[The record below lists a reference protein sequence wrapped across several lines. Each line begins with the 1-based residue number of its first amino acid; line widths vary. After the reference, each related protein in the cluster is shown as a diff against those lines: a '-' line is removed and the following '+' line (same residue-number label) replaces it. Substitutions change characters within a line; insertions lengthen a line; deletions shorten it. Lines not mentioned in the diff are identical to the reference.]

1 MSLKIRN
8 APIFHNMNIFI
19 DNIALKKEKRRKFA
33 EILQISAV
41 LFILPIYFFIFVCYY
56 SKVIFKACKP
66 LRKETKM
73 KKLNL
78 KAIAAA
84 MAAALT
90 LGLAGCSASGNSS
103 TADSS
108 AATNDSSSVAESKAE
123 GDNSL
128 QKVKDA
134 GQFILGLDAT
144 FKPMGYTD
152 ENGEIVGFDIDVAE
166 EVCKL
171 GVKLVKQ
178 PINWDTLTTDLEV
191 GKCDCVWNGLSIN
204 EERQEKMNLSE
215 PYMKNAMVFVVK
227 GDSTVAKMDDLKGK
241 KISVQNG
248 SSAQTIL
255 ENSAIKDDITI
266 SPIAT
271 NVEALQ
277 QLELGVVDAVFLDE
291 VVADYEIKN
300 SGKDYKKLA
309 EGLEEEQYAIAFR
322 KNDQALRDEV
332 QKTLS
337 EMKADGKL
345 GDISTKWFG
354 SDITIVK

>member
-1 MSLKIRN
+1 
-8 APIFHNMNIFI
+8 
-19 DNIALKKEKRRKFA
+19 
-33 EILQISAV
+33 
-41 LFILPIYFFIFVCYY
+41 
-56 SKVIFKACKP
+56 
-66 LRKETKM
+66 M

-78 KAIAAA
+78 KAVAAA
-84 MAAALT
+84 MAAVIT
-90 LGLAGCSASGNSS
+90 LGVAGCSTQATSS
-103 TADSS
+103 TASS
-108 AATNDSSSVAESKAE
+108 DNGSAVSAE
-123 GDNSL
+123 DQSL

-134 GQFILGLDAT
+134 GKLILGLDAT

-152 ENGEIVGFDIDVAE
+152 ENNEIVGFDIDVAE
-166 EVCKL
+166 EVCKRL
-171 GVKLVKQ
+171 GVELVKQ
-178 PINWDTLTTDLEV
+178 PINWDTLTTDLNV

-227 GDSTVAKMDDLKGK
+227 GDSTVEKMADLKGK

-255 ENSAIKDDITI
+255 ESCEIKDDITV

-300 SGKDYKKLA
+300 SGKNYKKLA
-309 EGLEEEQYAIAFR
+309 EGLEEEEYAIAFR
-322 KNDQALRDEV
+322 KDDQALRDAV
-332 QKTLS
+332 QQTLS

-345 GDISTKWFG
+345 AEISTKWFG

>member
-1 MSLKIRN
+1 
-8 APIFHNMNIFI
+8 
-19 DNIALKKEKRRKFA
+19 
-33 EILQISAV
+33 
-41 LFILPIYFFIFVCYY
+41 
-56 SKVIFKACKP
+56 
-66 LRKETKM
+66 M

-78 KAIAAA
+78 KAIAVA

-90 LGLAGCSASGNSS
+90 LGLAGCSSNGNSS

-108 AATNDSSSVAESKAE
+108 ATAGNSTSVTESKAE

-152 ENGEIVGFDIDVAE
+152 ENGEIVGFD
-166 EVCKL
+166 
-171 GVKLVKQ
+171 
-178 PINWDTLTTDLEV
+178 TLTTDLNV
-191 GKCDCVWNGLSIN
+191 GKCDCIWNGLSIN

-277 QLELGVVDAVFLDE
+277 QLELGVVDVVFLDE

-322 KNDQALRDEV
+322 KNDQALRDAV

-345 GDISTKWFG
+345 GEISTKWFG

>member
-1 MSLKIRN
+1 
-8 APIFHNMNIFI
+8 
-19 DNIALKKEKRRKFA
+19 
-33 EILQISAV
+33 
-41 LFILPIYFFIFVCYY
+41 
-56 SKVIFKACKP
+56 
-66 LRKETKM
+66 M

-78 KAIAAA
+78 KAVAAA
-84 MAAALT
+84 MAAVLT
-90 LGLAGCSASGNSS
+90 LGVAGCSSQSTSS
-103 TADSS
+103 TASS
-108 AATNDSSSVAESKAE
+108 
-123 GDNSL
+123 DNGSAVSTEDQSL
-128 QKVKDA
+128 KKVKDA
-134 GQFILGLDAT
+134 GKLILGLDAT

-152 ENGEIVGFDIDVAE
+152 ENNEIVGFDIDVAE
-166 EVCKL
+166 EVCKRL
-171 GVKLVKQ
+171 GVELVKQ
-178 PINWDTLTTDLEV
+178 PINWDTLTTDLNV

-227 GDSTVAKMDDLKGK
+227 SDSTVEKMADLKGK

-255 ENSAIKDDITI
+255 ESCEIKDDITI

-300 SGKDYKKLA
+300 SGKNYKKLA
-309 EGLEEEQYAIAFR
+309 EGLEEEEYAIAFR
-322 KNDQALRDEV
+322 KDDQALRDAV
-332 QKTLS
+332 QQTLS

-345 GDISTKWFG
+345 AEISTKWFG

>member
-1 MSLKIRN
+1 
-8 APIFHNMNIFI
+8 
-19 DNIALKKEKRRKFA
+19 
-33 EILQISAV
+33 
-41 LFILPIYFFIFVCYY
+41 
-56 SKVIFKACKP
+56 
-66 LRKETKM
+66 M

-78 KAIAAA
+78 KAVAAA
-84 MAAALT
+84 MAAVLT
-90 LGLAGCSASGNSS
+90 LGVAGCSSQSTSS
-103 TADSS
+103 TATLDNSS
-108 AATNDSSSVAESKAE
+108 AVSAE
-123 GDNSL
+123 DQSL
-128 QKVKDA
+128 KKVKDA
-134 GQFILGLDAT
+134 GKLILGLDAT

-152 ENGEIVGFDIDVAE
+152 ENNEIVGFDIDVAE
-166 EVCKL
+166 EVCKRL
-171 GVKLVKQ
+171 GVELVKQ
-178 PINWDTLTTDLEV
+178 PINWDTLTTDLNV

-227 GDSTVAKMDDLKGK
+227 GDSTVEKMSDLKGK

-255 ENSAIKDDITI
+255 ESCEIKDDITI

-300 SGKDYKKLA
+300 SGKNYKKLA
-309 EGLEEEQYAIAFR
+309 EGLEEEEYAIAFR
-322 KNDQALRDEV
+322 KDDQALRDAV

-345 GDISTKWFG
+345 AEISTKWFG

>member
-1 MSLKIRN
+1 
-8 APIFHNMNIFI
+8 
-19 DNIALKKEKRRKFA
+19 
-33 EILQISAV
+33 
-41 LFILPIYFFIFVCYY
+41 
-56 SKVIFKACKP
+56 
-66 LRKETKM
+66 M

-78 KAIAAA
+78 KAVAAA
-84 MAAALT
+84 MAAVLT
-90 LGLAGCSASGNSS
+90 LGVAGCSSQSTSS
-103 TADSS
+103 TATSDNSS
-108 AATNDSSSVAESKAE
+108 AVSAE
-123 GDNSL
+123 DQSL
-128 QKVKDA
+128 KKVKDA
-134 GQFILGLDAT
+134 GKLILGLDAT

-152 ENGEIVGFDIDVAE
+152 ENNEIVGFDIDVAE
-166 EVCKL
+166 EVCKRL
-171 GVKLVKQ
+171 GVELVKQ
-178 PINWDTLTTDLEV
+178 PINWDTLTTDLNV

-227 GDSTVAKMDDLKGK
+227 GDSTVEKMADLKGK

-255 ENSAIKDDITI
+255 ESCEIKDDITV

-300 SGKDYKKLA
+300 SGKNYKKLA
-309 EGLEEEQYAIAFR
+309 EGLEEEEYAIAFR
-322 KNDQALRDEV
+322 KDDQALRDAV
-332 QKTLS
+332 QQTLS

-345 GDISTKWFG
+345 AEISTKWFG